1 MLRTGD
7 RTSIVRT
14 VHGVWRKPMSI
25 VLIVWGVISQP
36 SNAKRKTNRQRTMQ
50 TVLLPKNRRRWRSK
64 NLPSNQKNPG
74 KGNISEAGDAAGI
87 IINRGA
93 VVVVVER
100 EESFKFIFFRSMKIS
115 SRHILRSFEHQVKIR
130 KKIFVFVFLFFIFFR
145 IWLWEA
151 EVYRAQ

>member
-1 MLRTGD
+1 MTEIESWMLRTGD

-14 VHGVWRKPMSI
+14 VPGVWRKPMSI

-36 SNAKRKTNRQRTMQ
+36 SNAKKKTNRQRTMQ
-50 TVLLPKNRRRWRSK
+50 TVLHPTNRKRWRSK
-64 NLPSNQKNPG
+64 NLQSNRKNPG

-100 EESFKFIFFRSMKIS
+100 EGSFKFIFS
-115 SRHILRSFEHQVKIR
+115 
-130 KKIFVFVFLFFIFFR
+130 
-145 IWLWEA
+145 EA
-151 EVYRAQ
+151 WKFHPDTFCVLLNTR